1 VVSSVPSKGIEV
13 VFLKS
18 ILSAAL
24 VALASQP
31 PEAHAAADILHC
43 TFSGGFNFYIS
54 TTDDNQSRLGVQPG
68 IGDKGV
74 TIFDPANNGARVV
87 VEYNGVG
94 MPITMTSI
102 QKDGSAVHSR
112 QIIDVSGTLVAPS
125 QQMGKCE
132 TTYAAVDGAGVSGK

>member
-1 VVSSVPSKGIEV
+1 MTPRALTLAAV
-13 VFLKS
+13 
-18 ILSAAL
+18 AAL
-24 VALASQP
+24 SLAGQS

-43 TFSGGFNFYIS
+43 TFPGGFNFYIS

-94 MPITMTSI
+94 MPDTLTSI
-102 QKDGSAVHSR
+102 QKDGVAVHSR
-112 QIIDVSGTLVAPS
+112 QIIDISGTLVAPS

-132 TTYAAVDGAGVSGK
+132 TTYAVNGAVVSGK